1 VRSEVLAFEKASQ
14 AYERGRP
21 GYPADTV
28 DWIVRVAGLGPGRT
42 VVDLAAGTGKLTTDL
57 LTCGARVVAVE
68 PLPEMRARLAER
80 LKGAGTAA
88 AAPAQVEVREGLAE
102 DTGLAEASADAVTV
116 AQAFHWFANE
126 HALAEI
132 ARVLVDEGLMILVWN
147 RRDLSD
153 PIQAAISRLTAP
165 FVGDT
170 PSHTSN
176 EWRAAVEADER
187 FRPAGEHSSRLEQ
200 VVDREGLVD
209 RVASTSYIANLP
221 DAVRLPLLEKIAALV
236 GEHGA
241 VTLPYRTNAYAYRRC
256 RRDRC

>member
-1 VRSEVLAFEKASQ
+1 VRSAALAFEKASQ

-21 GYPADTV
+21 GYPADTIE
-28 DWIVRVAGLGPGRT
+28 WIVRIAGLGPGHT
-42 VVDLAAGTGKLTTDL
+42 VVDLAAGTGKLTTEL
-57 LTCGARVVAVE
+57 LTCGAKVVAVE
-68 PLPEMRARLAER
+68 PLGEMRARLAER
-80 LKGAGTAA
+80 LGSSGAVTR
-88 AAPAQVEVREGLAE
+88 AQVEIREGLAE
-102 DTGLAEASADAVTV
+102 DTGLAAASADAVTV

-126 HALAEI
+126 RALAEI

-147 RRDLSD
+147 RRDLSN

-170 PSHTSN
+170 PSHKSN

-200 VVDREGLVD
+200 VVDRQGLVD

-221 DAVRLPLLEKIAALV
+221 DAIRLPLLEEIAALA
-236 GEHGA
+236 GDRAA
-241 VTLPYRTNAYAYRRC
+241 VTLPYCTTAYAYRR
-256 RRDRC
+256 RRDRR